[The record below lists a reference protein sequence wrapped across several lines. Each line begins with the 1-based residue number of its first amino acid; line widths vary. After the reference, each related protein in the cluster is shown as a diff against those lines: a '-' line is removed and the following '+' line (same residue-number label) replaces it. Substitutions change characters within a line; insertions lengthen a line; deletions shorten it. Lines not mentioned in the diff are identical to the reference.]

1 MDHLSLSSHP
11 QGKIKTRVKFASAAL
26 AARLATGPLHG
37 DQAATEERLLV
48 KDLGQAGPSPP
59 FWIWQVASGAHR
71 DYLLLS
77 DINIYI
83 RLKEAC
89 QALS

>member
-1 MDHLSLSSHP
+1 MDHLSLPSHP
-11 QGKIKTRVKFASAAL
+11 QGKVKTRMKLASGAL
-26 AARLATGPLHG
+26 AARLATAPLHA

-59 FWIWQVASGAHR
+59 FWIWQVTSGTHR

-77 DINIYI
+77 DISIYI
-83 RLKEAC
+83 RYTEAC
-89 QALS
+89 QVIS